1 MGNECLVF
9 VDGPF
14 SVFGMQALFA
24 EKGHA
29 FLPDYDVKMLSDLQ
43 YLKISRSLYRSA
55 IRASQLERSERDPAH
70 LEEIDNLL
78 WATKSETQR
87 EPKVSFNIQSD
98 EAGLLL
104 IPNAEPPATLNNV
117 EVKFETPI

>member
-1 MGNECLVF
+1 MF

-14 SVFGMQALFA
+14 TVFGMQALFA
-24 EKGHA
+24 EKGQA

-70 LEEIDNLL
+70 LEEIDSLL
-78 WATKSETQR
+78 WTSKKQEKR
-87 EPKVSFNIQSD
+87 EPKVSFDIQTD
-98 EAGLLL
+98 ETGLLL